1 MILETLTLRRYRN
14 LAEAQLTFRPGL
26 NVLWGANAQG
36 KTNLLE
42 AIHYLTTGR
51 SFRTH
56 RDEECLPFG
65 AEPRSAA
72 RIQGQFDRN
81 GTRHA
86 VEVAI
91 TRQAKAIR
99 VDDKPLTR
107 LTELWGLVPVVLFT
121 PGDLQMVTGGPAA
134 RREWLDVAL
143 SQSSRPYL
151 DALKRFTRALR
162 QRNALLRQPPP
173 HSPSRAAQIA
183 AYEAPLAEA
192 SGILWAA
199 RKLFVAE
206 LEHKAARRH
215 AELSRN
221 TETLELRYQHFLY
234 SFAAE
239 VRKDLDSLDA
249 RRVGELY
256 RAELERLRPDD
267 IQRAQTLV
275 GPHRDDL
282 LFLVNGREARNYAS
296 QGQARTI
303 ALSLRLAEVEQIHRD
318 TGHAPLLLLDD
329 ILSELDAGRLHQ
341 LLSGL
346 AQANQQT
353 ILTATDLEPLV
364 ERLSLAASWKVE
376 NGTVRP
382 DAAPQAVP

>member
-14 LAEAQLTFRPGL
+14 LAEAHLDFRPGL

-65 AEPRSAA
+65 AEPRSVA
-72 RIQGQFDRN
+72 RIRGQLNRN
-81 GTRHA
+81 DTRHG
-86 VEVAI
+86 VEVLL
-91 TRQAKAIR
+91 TRQSKAIR
-99 VDDKPLTR
+99 VDDKPIAR
-107 LTELWGLVPVVLFT
+107 LTELWGLFPVVLFT
-121 PGDLQMVTGGPAA
+121 PADLQMVTGGPAG

-143 SQSSRPYL
+143 SQASRPYL

-183 AYEAPLAEA
+183 AYETPLAEA
-192 SGILWAA
+192 SGVLWVA
-199 RKLFVAE
+199 RKQFIAE
-206 LEHKAARRH
+206 LELKAARRH
-215 AELSRN
+215 AELSQSA
-221 TETLELRYQHFLY
+221 ETLELRYQHFLN
-234 SFAAE
+234 SFAPEARE
-239 VRKDLDSLDA
+239 GLDALDA
-249 RRVGELY
+249 RRVAELY
-256 RAELERLRPDD
+256 AAELERLRPDD

-275 GPHRDDL
+275 GPHRDDI

-296 QGQARTI
+296 QGQARTV
-303 ALSLRLAEVEQIHRD
+303 ALSLRLAEVEQIHHD

-329 ILSELDAGRLHQ
+329 ILSELDAARLHQ

-346 AQANQQT
+346 ARANQQT
-353 ILTATDLEPLV
+353 ILTATDVEPLV
-364 ERLSLAASWKVE
+364 QRLSLAASWKVE
-376 NGTVRP
+376 NGVVHP
-382 DAAPQAVP
+382 DATPRALP